1 MNRNIIAF
9 SGTHG
14 TGKSSSAY
22 NLASRLKINGYNV
35 AVVDELAREC
45 PLKINKD
52 AGELTQFWIIA
63 AQQKREIELM
73 DKYDYII
80 SDRSVFD
87 TLAYAVTLNL
97 FNYSDISTIQKYT
110 QNYYKHIFLLD
121 PKTFNF
127 QIADGVRDMDPEF
140 RLGVHNNLISLY
152 DHFNINYTYIF
163 DQPML
168 MKILNSTFNLRN
180 I

>member
-1 MNRNIIAF
+1 MKNIIAF

-22 NLASRLKINGYNV
+22 RLASKLKDNGYNIV
-35 AVVDELAREC
+35 LVDELAREC

-73 DKYDYII
+73 DKYEYVI

-87 TLAYAVTLNL
+87 TLAYAVTLEL
-97 FNYSDISTIQKYT
+97 FKYSDISTIQKYT
-110 QNYYKHIFLLD
+110 QNYYKHIFVLD
-121 PKTFNF
+121 PKGFNF
-127 QIADGVRDMDPEF
+127 QVADGVRDMDPNF
-140 RLGVHNNLISLY
+140 RLAVHNNLINLY
-152 DHFNINYTYIF
+152 DHFSIDYTYVNT
-163 DQPML
+163 
-168 MKILNSTFNLRN
+168 NSDLEKKMNTIFNLRSN